1 MTELSVD
8 EFTLEFNDRHGRDYA
23 PQEHQAIELYVDGG
37 LRAAHYIRTS
47 TREGS
52 HFYTF
57 TTQSLSLIHISPQY
71 NFNEAPER
79 GAYWFERAMTEHKED
94 IVSGVQ
100 AIVGGGGNG

>member
-57 TTQSLSLIHISPQY
+57 TTQSIPPGGWTTTSL
-71 NFNEAPER
+71 
-79 GAYWFERAMTEHKED
+79 G
-94 IVSGVQ
+94 GVYEEPSLWQ
-100 AIVGGGGNG
+100 LC